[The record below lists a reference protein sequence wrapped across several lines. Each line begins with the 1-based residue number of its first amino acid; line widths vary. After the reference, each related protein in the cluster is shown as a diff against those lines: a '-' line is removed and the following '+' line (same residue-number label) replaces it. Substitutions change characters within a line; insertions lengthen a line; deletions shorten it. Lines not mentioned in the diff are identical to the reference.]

1 MWYASVIFFHFFQS
15 SIKYRFE
22 FRQIATFTY
31 EILWQSS
38 VPSHRGKSPEKFH
51 DTRRDRRN
59 RTNTITCPKSC
70 WIFGKYKKYLVTDR
84 VLEIGFFT
92 GKLGMLN
99 KKWEIWNFSFFFCQM
114 IVSKFDR
121 GEYFQLFANNHWG
134 IVLKF
139 WLIFGKIFLEKH
151 KCLVKKS

>member
-70 WIFGKYKKYLVTDR
+70 WIFGKYKKYSEYWTITFYV
-84 VLEIGFFT
+84 
-92 GKLGMLN
+92 
-99 KKWEIWNFSFFFCQM
+99 IWDQIRSFH
-114 IVSKFDR
+114 
-121 GEYFQLFANNHWG
+121 GEWARSLSDHMSEMWARSDQWSRSDQFPDH
-134 IVLKF
+134 
-139 WLIFGKIFLEKH
+139 
-151 KCLVKKS
+151 S

>member
-99 KKWEIWNFSFFFCQM
+99 IRQIWNFSFFCQM
-114 IVSKFDR
+114 IVSKFDNNFMFSKVCI
-121 GEYFQLFANNHWG
+121 YFSM
-134 IVLKF
+134 
-139 WLIFGKIFLEKH
+139 LILGK
-151 KCLVKKS
+151 